1 MLTTTQPRF
10 QLDTSSRKNEC
21 DNCGQKKMVMY
32 LNSETKEILSPK
44 VGRCDREN
52 SCGYH
57 YTPRQY
63 FTDNGGKERF
73 PFPAPREI
81 ETGNAGPINYLPF
94 DVMEKSVRQYHRAS
108 LFPFLVK
115 LFTYDV
121 AEQLCLDYLIGA
133 DNAGNTCFWHVDE
146 KDNVTQAYVIP
157 YRKDGHRDKEKVI
170 KAWIDKDGTKQEIKG
185 AYAAGK
191 QILKNYKANL
201 KQCFFGEHLL
211 SFTENND
218 NPISIV
224 ESAKSAVI
232 ASIYY
237 PDFIWIATGGKF
249 GTKFTEQNV
258 CKVLKGRKIVMFPDL
273 GAYDAWKAKGLLLAN
288 ITGCQV
294 HVSDLLE
301 MNASTNDKD
310 AGYDIAD
317 YLLRDQ
323 DSTGLA
329 LIDGN
334 YPAIWD
340 IKCGFES
347 FSLQE
352 NE

>member
-1 MLTTTQPRF
+1 MSTISQYTHE
-10 QLDTSSRKNEC
+10 LDKSSKKYKC
-21 DNCGQKKMVMY
+21 PQCGQKKMVMY
-32 LNSETKEILSPK
+32 LNTETKNILSDE

-52 SCGYH
+52 SCTYD
-57 YTPRQY
+57 YTPKKY

-73 PFPAPREI
+73 PLPASKEK
-81 ETGNAGPINYLPF
+81 ETGKADPINYLPF
-94 DVMEKSVRQYHRAS
+94 DVMEKSVKQYHRAS
-108 LFPFLVK
+108 LFTFLVK
-115 LFTYDV
+115 LFTHDV

-133 DNAGNTCFWHVDE
+133 DNAGNTVFWHVD
-146 KDNVTQAYVIP
+146 KNDNVTQAYVIP
-157 YRKDGHRDKEKVI
+157 YRKDGHRDKEKVL
-170 KAWIDKDGTKQEIKG
+170 KSWIDKDGTIQEIKG

-201 KQCFFGEHLL
+201 QQCFFGEHLL
-211 SFTENND
+211 SFTENKGK
-218 NPISIV
+218 PVAIV
-224 ESAKSAVI
+224 ESAKSAII

-237 PDFIWIATGGKF
+237 PGFIWIATGGKHA
-249 GTKFTEQNV
+249 TKFTEQNV

-301 MNASTNDKD
+301 IHASDNDKD

-340 IKCGFES
+340 IKNRFES
-347 FSLQE
+347 YPLQE